1 MRGAD
6 EGRGRA
12 AKNVGEL
19 VPGDIITQ
27 DGVKFTVKVI
37 ANLPNGKTAILFED
51 MPATEENMAAYGKL
65 LKLMLETNKEM
76 EEDA

>member
-1 MRGAD
+1 M
-6 EGRGRA
+6 
-12 AKNVGEL
+12 KKVGEL
-19 VPGDIITQ
+19 EPGDAIIQ
-27 DGVKFTVKVI
+27 DGVRFTVKVI
-37 ANLPNGKTAILFED
+37 ANLPNGKTTILFED